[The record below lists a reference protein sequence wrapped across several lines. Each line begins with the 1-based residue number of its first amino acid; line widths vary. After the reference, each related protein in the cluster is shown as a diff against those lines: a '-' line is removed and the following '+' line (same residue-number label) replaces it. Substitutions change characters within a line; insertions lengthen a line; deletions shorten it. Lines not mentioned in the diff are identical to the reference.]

1 MKPGGLLIGIIP
13 DSEKIIMKTPLQD
26 DMGNFFITKGSS
38 YGGFGEKLFVNLIDT
53 PYYKDG
59 AKSEPIAHKDLL
71 WGELEKS
78 GFRLEEWSSLEGN
91 QISDLYSRFI
101 FHYK

>member
-78 GFRLEEWSSLEGN
+78 GFRLDYLLTALSNRGIREFKSAYY
-91 QISDLYSRFI
+91 DFI
-101 FHYK
+101 